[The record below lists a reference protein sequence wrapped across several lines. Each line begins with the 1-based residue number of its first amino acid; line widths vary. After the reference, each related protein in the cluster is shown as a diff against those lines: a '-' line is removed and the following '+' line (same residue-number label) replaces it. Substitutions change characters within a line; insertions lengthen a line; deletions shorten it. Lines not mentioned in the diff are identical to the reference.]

1 MKTVYGP
8 VPSWRLGKS
17 LGVDIICSE
26 KTCSFDCVYCQ
37 LGTTIHKTF
46 ERKNFIDLKRVRKDM
61 GEVLGKA
68 EIDVITLSGTGESTL
83 AKNLGEAIEVIRELT
98 DLPIAIL
105 TNSTLLHQEGV
116 REDLKKLDHV
126 VAKLDAPN
134 QEILELVNRPAEDI
148 NFNSILSGIKEFR
161 DEFKGKFS
169 LQLMFIEDNKN
180 YADEM
185 ALLAR
190 EFSPDEV
197 QLNTPLRPCP
207 VKPISPEEMNR
218 VAKEFKDLNAIT
230 VYTSEKPHIEGV
242 DKAEVLR
249 RRPE

>member
-37 LGTTIHKTF
+37 LGTTIHKTS
-46 ERKNFIDLKRVRKDM
+46 ERRNFIDLDRVRKDI
-61 GEVLGKA
+61 GEVLEKA
-68 EIDVITLSGTGESTL
+68 DIDVITLSGTGEPTL

-185 ALLAR
+185 ALFAR
-190 EFSPDEV
+190 EISPDEV
-197 QLNTPLRPCP
+197 QLNTPLRPCS
-207 VKPISPEEMNR
+207 VKPLSPEETNR
-218 VAKEFKDLNAIT
+218 VAKDFKELNTIT
-230 VYTSEKPHIEGV
+230 VYTSERPEIEGV

>member
-17 LGVDIICSE
+17 LGVDLICSE

-37 LGTTIHKTF
+37 LGTTIHKTS
-46 ERKNFIDLKRVRKDM
+46 ERRNFIDLDRVRKDI
-61 GEVLGKA
+61 EDVLGKA
-68 EIDVITLSGTGESTL
+68 EIDVITLSGTGEPTL
-83 AKNLGEAIEVIRELT
+83 AKNLGEATEMIRGLT

-105 TNSTLLHQEGV
+105 TNSTLLHQEEV
-116 REDLKKLDHV
+116 RNELKKLDHV
-126 VAKLDAPN
+126 IAKLDAPN
-134 QEILELVNRPAEDI
+134 QDVLEIVNRPAEDI

-218 VAKEFKDLNAIT
+218 IAKEFKDLNAIT
-230 VYTSEKPHIEGV
+230 VYTSERPEIEGV

>member
-1 MKTVYGP
+1 
-8 VPSWRLGKS
+8 
-17 LGVDIICSE
+17 
-26 KTCSFDCVYCQ
+26 
-37 LGTTIHKTF
+37 TTTHKTT
-46 ERKNFIDLKRVRKDM
+46 ERRDFIDLERVRKDM

-68 EIDVITLSGTGESTL
+68 EIDIITLSGTGEPTL
-83 AKNLGEAIEVIRELT
+83 AKNLGEAIDIIRELT
-98 DLPIAIL
+98 DIPIAIL
-105 TNSTLLHQEGV
+105 TNSTLLHQEEV
-116 REDLKKLDHV
+116 RNELKKLDHV
-126 VAKLDAPN
+126 IAKLDAPN
-134 QEILELVNRPAEDI
+134 QEILEILNRPAEDI

-169 LQLMFIEDNKN
+169 LQIMFIEDNKN

-190 EFSPDEV
+190 EFYPDEV

-207 VKPISPEEMNR
+207 VKPLSSEEMNR
-218 VAKEFKDLNAIT
+218 IAKEFKDLNTVT
-230 VYTSEKPHIEGV
+230 VYTSKRPEIEGV

>member
-17 LGVDIICSE
+17 LGVDLICSE
-26 KTCSFDCVYCQ
+26 KTCSFDCAYCQ
-37 LGTTIHKTF
+37 LGTTIHKTT
-46 ERKNFIDLKRVRKDM
+46 ERRNFIDLDRVRKDV

-68 EIDVITLSGTGESTL
+68 EIDVITLSGTGEPTL
-83 AKNLGEAIEVIRELT
+83 AKNLGDAVEIIRELT

-105 TNSTLLHQEGV
+105 TNSTLLHQEEV
-116 REDLKKLDHV
+116 RNELKKLDHV

-134 QEILELVNRPAEDI
+134 QDVLELVNRPAEDI
-148 NFNSILSGIKEFR
+148 NFNSILSGIKKFR

-197 QLNTPLRPCP
+197 QLNTPLRHCP
-207 VKPISPEEMNR
+207 VKPLSPEEMNR
-218 VAKEFKDLNAIT
+218 IAKEFKDLNTIT
-230 VYTSEKPHIEGV
+230 VYTSERPEIEGV